1 MILICFVLFSLQVV
15 TNSADEIANRGIELL
30 KDVNTNLGP
39 QLQSQLVKF
48 HENYVSE
55 CLDRLRAH
63 YDTITILS
71 SSSGDTDEDPVLAS
85 KRLQAEAVKLCRVM
99 KVLQEYISE
108 CDNDFNGERKILP
121 LQRSCRGKH
130 LTLIVR
136 FSTPG
141 RQSEDVEI
149 FTHSNDTL
157 ISLRR
162 QVLRRIKASGVNVKL
177 DLFVNGEPLDP
188 ADDHKLLSQIPLR
201 NEVILT
207 AKLCQANSNMPS
219 SPDSSSDSS
228 TGSPQHPYDGPNSEA
243 ENCLPGVVSISS
255 NLDRHNFFFL
265 LHAHAYFIATEF
277 FISCLC
283 D

>member
-1 MILICFVLFSLQVV
+1 MILICFVSFSLQVV

-255 NLDRHNFFFL
+255 NL
-265 LHAHAYFIATEF
+265 Y
-277 FISCLC
+277 
-283 D
+283 